1 MISIKKVFGI
11 FMLALLMLVM
21 PYKVTSASVET
32 NIKRI
37 EEKANTIEISVDKIN
52 YEIKSFSIS
61 LKIKG
66 DVTLDTLTWSD
77 TLSDQSIKKNYK
89 YNASENIIDIYI
101 TSKKNLVEYSNL
113 KVASITVKGDGDTN
127 YSIDS
132 NGKFKFIYSDKNKS
146 AEMNNLKSNNSD
158 EFRFI
163 KMNNIPDN
171 DNSSEKEEDKSD
183 GESNSTNTEN
193 NGTNNENIANNSGNK
208 QDKDNSSN
216 KTEEV
221 AKNDGS
227 NNLASSESG
236 ATNSDNNQSK
246 DNSSGGSEDKSVAE
260 NNQSKEENLL
270 SNQSKAKGF
279 LWGSILVIVIILSA
293 GIALIYNY
301 KRKKS

>member
-89 YNASENIIDIYI
+89 YNASENVIDIYI
-101 TSKKNLVEYSNL
+101 TSNKNLVEYSNL

-146 AEMNNLKSNNSD
+146 AEINNLKSNDSD
-158 EFRFI
+158 EFKFI
-163 KMNNIPDN
+163 KANNSL
-171 DNSSEKEEDKSD
+171 DNSNNSEKEEDKLEE
-183 GESNSTNTEN
+183 ESNSTNIEN
-193 NGTNNENIANNSGNK
+193 GANNSNNNQDKDMFSTKPEEVVKNDVSNSLASNESGVSNSNNNE
-208 QDKDNSSN
+208 DKDNSSTASED
-216 KTEEV
+216 KTIE
-221 AKNDGS
+221 
-227 NNLASSESG
+227 
-236 ATNSDNNQSK
+236 DNNQ
-246 DNSSGGSEDKSVAE
+246 N
-260 NNQSKEENLL
+260 KEENLL
-270 SNQSKAKGF
+270 YNETRTNRGR
-279 LWGSILVIVIILSA
+279 WVSIFVVIIIFLA

-301 KRKKS
+301 KKNKS